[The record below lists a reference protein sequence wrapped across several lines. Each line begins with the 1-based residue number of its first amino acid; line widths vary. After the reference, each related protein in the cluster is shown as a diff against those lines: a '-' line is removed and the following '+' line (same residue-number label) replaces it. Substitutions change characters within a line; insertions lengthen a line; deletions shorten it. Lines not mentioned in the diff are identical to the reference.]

1 MKSKTQ
7 QKAEHIKEE
16 RLKKWR
22 AKYNPLK
29 RKFKTEEDEMRFCL
43 NRMTGLV
50 MLKTFPWRVWMT
62 NYDIPYQGGKNG

>member
-1 MKSKTQ
+1 MKSKAQ

-29 RKFKTEEDEMRFCL
+29 RTFKTEERRNEL
-43 NRMTGLV
+43 L
-50 MLKTFPWRVWMT
+50 PE
-62 NYDIPYQGGKNG
+62 